1 MDVTSPNSVIV
12 LGFIPPVRPPPLPPL
27 AGVAPVDGATINGN
41 DAGTGVPAGAGA
53 GAIVACLLVVPYR
66 KSEIEIIFAKILFF
80 DDDRPC
86 SEFVA
91 CVTFFTFCN

>member
-1 MDVTSPNSVIV
+1 MP
-12 LGFIPPVRPPPLPPL
+12 
-27 AGVAPVDGATINGN
+27 VAPEPVLLLLQEL
-41 DAGTGVPAGAGA
+41 VPS
-53 GAIVACLLVVPYR
+53 LLVVPYR